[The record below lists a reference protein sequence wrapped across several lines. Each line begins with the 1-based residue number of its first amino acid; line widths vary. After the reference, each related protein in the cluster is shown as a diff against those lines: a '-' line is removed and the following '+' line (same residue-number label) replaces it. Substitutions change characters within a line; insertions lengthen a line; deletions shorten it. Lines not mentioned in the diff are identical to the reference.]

1 MLRIGTSRKGS
12 GSNKLGLRGLSVAN
26 KVQLMLGI
34 SLALVVATAAISFV
48 QLRSIGAELKE
59 IAEEDIPLSRML
71 NVVTI
76 HQLEQAISFERAV
89 RHGEA
94 MGYSAE
100 AREHY
105 DTATASFA
113 ELSAKVHQELQEAAA
128 MAEHAITVATS
139 AETRAQFEQIS
150 HRLVQI
156 QQAHTS
162 YEQHVEEAFHLFE
175 QRETYAAEELTLR
188 IEAEEDAL
196 GRELKALLF
205 QIGELTENAAKAA
218 KAHEAATEPVLLGLA
233 GVAIALGAAMALYYA
248 PFHIARPLRR
258 TAEAVGHIAD
268 GHDNFQIID
277 DRRGDEIGAISRG
290 LGVVREKVA
299 SAFRL
304 EQMVADMPIN
314 VMMLDRSDFTINYAN
329 KTSVETLRGL
339 EHLIPIKA
347 DALVGSCVDVF
358 HKNPEHQRQILSD
371 PKNLP
376 HFAKIKIGDE
386 TLDLKV
392 SAILDKKGEYIG
404 PMLTWSVITQQ
415 VRIADTFEANVK
427 GVVDAV
433 TASATQLQSTAQSM
447 TATAEETNRQASS
460 VAAAS
465 EQASANVQTVA
476 SASEELSSSISEIA
490 RQVAESSQM
499 SNDAADQARKT
510 NTQVESLAAAAQKIG
525 EVVNLISDI
534 AEQTNLLALNA
545 TIEAARAGE
554 AGKGFAVV
562 ASEVKSLASQTAKAT
577 EEIEG
582 QIGSIQTATTDAVSA
597 IREIGTTIESL
608 SEISSTIASATEQQ
622 GAATQEI
629 AGSVQQAATGTSEVS
644 DNIAGV
650 TQAASEAGAS
660 ASQVLDAANGLTQQ
674 SDNLRAEVDRFLTEV
689 RAA

>member
-1 MLRIGTSRKGS
+1 
-12 GSNKLGLRGLSVAN
+12 
-26 KVQLMLGI
+26 
-34 SLALVVATAAISFV
+34 
-48 QLRSIGAELKE
+48 
-59 IAEEDIPLSRML
+59 
-71 NVVTI
+71 
-76 HQLEQAISFERAV
+76 
-89 RHGEA
+89 
-94 MGYSAE
+94 
-100 AREHY
+100 
-105 DTATASFA
+105 
-113 ELSAKVHQELQEAAA
+113 
-128 MAEHAITVATS
+128 MAEHAITVASS
-139 AETRAQFEQIS
+139 AETRAQFEHVAQG
-150 HRLVQI
+150 LVHI
-156 QQAHTS
+156 QQAHAS
-162 YEQHVEEAFHLFE
+162 YEEHVAEVFQLLE
-175 QRETYAAEELTLR
+175 QRETRAAEVLALQV
-188 IEAEEDAL
+188 EAEEDAL
-196 GRELKALLF
+196 NHELKALLF
-205 QIGELTENAAKAA
+205 HIADFTEASAKAA
-218 KAHEAATEPVLLGLA
+218 EAKESAAEPILLMFA
-233 GVAIALGAAMALYYA
+233 GVAIAAGAAMALYYA
-248 PFHIARPLRR
+248 PVHITRPLRR
-258 TAEAVGHIAD
+258 TAEAVGHITD
-268 GHDNFQIID
+268 GQASVKIID
-277 DRRGDEIGAISRG
+277 DRRGDEIGTISKG
-290 LGVVREKVA
+290 LGVLHEKVA

-314 VMMLDRSDFTINYAN
+314 VMTLDPNDFTINYAN
-329 KTSVETLRGL
+329 KTSVETLKGL

-347 DALVGSCVDVF
+347 DELIGSCVDVF
-358 HKNPEHQRQILSD
+358 HKNPEHQRQILRD
-371 PKNLP
+371 PSNLP

-392 SAILDKKGEYIG
+392 SAILDKKGEYLG

-427 GVVDAV
+427 TVVDAV

-476 SASEELSSSISEIA
+476 SASEELSSSIAEIA
-490 RQVAESSQM
+490 RQVAESSHM
-499 SNDAADQARKT
+499 SNDAAEQARNT

-577 EEIEG
+577 EEISG
-582 QIGSIQTATTDAVSA
+582 QIGSIQTATTDAVAA
-597 IREIGTTIESL
+597 IREIAKTIESL
-608 SEISSTIASATEQQ
+608 SEIASTIAAATEQQ

-629 AGSVQQAATGTSEVS
+629 AGSVQQAASGTTEVS
-644 DNIAGV
+644 NNIAGV

-674 SDNLRAEVDRFLTEV
+674 SDNLRAEVDRFLGEV